1 MIYIISTIVG
11 IIIGILLKNKI
22 IKFAQSIV
30 IPKRN
35 TFNIKFHVYF
45 VMHPN
50 GSKVNEIIKTDT
62 IQISVNSKTEN
73 DAIEF
78 VKDLINDEIRVEVE
92 SVEIV

>member
-1 MIYIISTIVG
+1 MIYIVSTIIG

>member
-1 MIYIISTIVG
+1 MIYIVSTIVG

>member
-92 SVEIV
+92 SVEIG

>member
-1 MIYIISTIVG
+1 MIYIISTLIGV
-11 IIIGILLKNKI
+11 IIGILLKNKI

-30 IPKRN
+30 IPKID

-50 GSKVNEIIKTDT
+50 GSKLNEIIKTDT
-62 IQISVNSKTEN
+62 IQISVNSKSED

-78 VKDLINDEIRVEVE
+78 VKDLINDEIRVEIE
-92 SVEIV
+92 SVEII

>member
-1 MIYIISTIVG
+1 M
-11 IIIGILLKNKI
+11 
-22 IKFAQSIV
+22 